1 MFRAALL
8 SLRVLC
14 PIAASSLGNDAAFHN
29 QGRWGDYTAVT
40 PSGVFSDGATPNP
53 FPKMW
58 WLAGMFARSDG
69 ILGTQI
75 DQNGFTCITQRSRLL
90 LA

>member
-14 PIAASSLGNDAAFHN
+14 PIAASSLGNEAAFHN

-40 PSGVFSDGATPNP
+40 PSGVFSDGSTPNP

-58 WLAGMFARSDG
+58 WFAGMFARSDG
-69 ILGTQI
+69 IWGTQI
-75 DQNGFTCITQRSRLL
+75 DQNALPVSLSRSRLL

>member
-14 PIAASSLGNDAAFHN
+14 PIAASSLGNEAAFHN

-75 DQNGFTCITQRSRLL
+75 DQNALPVSLSRSRLL

>member
-69 ILGTQI
+69 IWGTQI
-75 DQNGFTCITQRSRLL
+75 DQNALPVSLSRSRLL

>member
-14 PIAASSLGNDAAFHN
+14 PIAASSLGNETAFHN
-29 QGRWGDYTAVT
+29 QGRWGDYTAVA
-40 PSGVFSDGATPNP
+40 PSGLFSAGSANP

-58 WLAGMFARSDG
+58 FAGMFARSDG
-69 ILGTQI
+69 TWGTQI
-75 DQNGFTCITQRSRLL
+75 GQNGFTSITEP
-90 LA
+90 